1 MADKITFMT
10 QEDLLAQIHKDR
22 ASFAATWQNL
32 TNKQMLQRPGP
43 QDDWSVKDLIAHLI
57 WWENFMIERVKDK
70 LSGGEGK
77 RTESIDSLNARIF
90 EENQDR
96 NLADILSEFA
106 LNLSK
111 IEALVANLNNEQIND
126 TNVINIKG
134 EALLHYLIGDTFGHY
149 DMHRD
154 DLQNFVNNLE

>member
-1 MADKITFMT
+1 MSDKITFMT

-22 ASFAATWQNL
+22 ASFAAIWENL
-32 TNKQMLQRPGP
+32 TNEQMIQVSGP
-43 QDDWSVKDLIAHLI
+43 QDDWSVKDLIAHI
-57 WWENFMIERVKDK
+57 VWWENFMIGRVKDR

-90 EENQDR
+90 EENKDR

-134 EALLHYLIGDTFGHY
+134 EALLQYLTEDTFGHY

-154 DLQNFVNNLE
+154 DLQNFVNSLA